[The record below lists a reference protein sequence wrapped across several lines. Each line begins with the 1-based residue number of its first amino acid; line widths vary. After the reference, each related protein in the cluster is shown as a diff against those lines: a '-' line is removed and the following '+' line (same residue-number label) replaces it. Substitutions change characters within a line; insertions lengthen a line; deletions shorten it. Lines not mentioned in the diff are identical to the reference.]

1 MEKVQKS
8 KTGMVIKHSGDKTA
22 VVLVERLVKHP
33 EYNKYVTKRKKF
45 HVHDEKNAVAEG
57 DKVKIVECRPI
68 SKMKSWKL
76 HSIIEKAK

>member
-45 HVHDEKNAVAEG
+45 NY
-57 DKVKIVECRPI
+57 
-68 SKMKSWKL
+68 
-76 HSIIEKAK
+76 